1 MWSYFVLR
9 KVFFPFDFDLPVTR
23 RLFTRMSNYIS
34 TAEEGAH
41 YAKEVYDLVDKN
53 ELKIQI
59 FKDYPFTTEGVQNAQ
74 RDLTGGKT
82 SGKLLIKV

>member
-1 MWSYFVLR
+1 
-9 KVFFPFDFDLPVTR
+9 
-23 RLFTRMSNYIS
+23 MSNYIS

-41 YAKEVYDLVDKN
+41 YGKEVFDLVDKN

-59 FKDYPFTTEGVQNAQ
+59 FKEYPFTTEGVQNAQ

-82 SGKLLIKV
+82 NGKLLIKVA

>member
-1 MWSYFVLR
+1 
-9 KVFFPFDFDLPVTR
+9 
-23 RLFTRMSNYIS
+23 MSNYIA

-41 YAKEVYDLVDKN
+41 YAKEVFDLVEKN

-82 SGKLLIKV
+82 SGKLLIKVA